1 MAKRTKTQFKTLWG
15 SGSSTFADNT
25 TGDISAEDIRDF
37 AEDIADS
44 FPADADGMVLSVST
58 STGTITLNFDSTVE
72 RVFVG
77 NATFATA
84 KDIALIND
92 TYASIFEFVFEITN
106 VAAELEFP
114 TEFVMNDVRWE
125 VSVAKTWTP
134 DAVGKYKA
142 KAVWDGTDWLLD
154 ISQPYA

>member
-1 MAKRTKTQFKTLWG
+1 MAKRTKVQFKTLWG
-15 SGSSTFADNT
+15 AASSTFADNT

-77 NATFATA
+77 SATFATP
-84 KDIALIND
+84 KTIALSNA
-92 TYASIFEFVFEITN
+92 TYASVLEFIFAITN
-106 VAAELEFP
+106 VAAVLTLPAAFI
-114 TEFVMNDVRWE
+114 MNDVRWE
-125 VSVAKTWTP
+125 TTGNTWTP
-134 DAVGKYKA
+134 DQIGTYKA
-142 KAVWDGTDWLLD
+142 RAVFDGTNWILD